1 MKHSLLKILL
11 MMASGMT
18 SLSCSAQA
26 PAGKLIYCSYSCT
39 GVAGLGK
46 DYCELIADPGA
57 DPKVV
62 VVLNQDN
69 HLDPGEIR
77 AEYTVDAAVV
87 DSMQAMLA
95 EMKVY
100 RLNGYDHEED
110 MTGGSVYRIY
120 QEYDSGDK
128 VNSRWYGHDIK
139 EDARAAYAAIERF
152 FEPWRTRARAEVTPV
167 IPGRPETAEE
177 DIEVPES

>member
-1 MKHSLLKILL
+1 MKRLPSILL
-11 MMASGMT
+11 LIMALGLN
-18 SLSCSAQA
+18 LSCTAQ
-26 PAGKLIYCSYSCT
+26 PKGKLIYCSYSCT

-62 VVLNQDN
+62 VVLNQGND
-69 HLDPGEIR
+69 LDPGEIR
-77 AEYTVDAAVV
+77 AEYPVDAAVV
-87 DSMQAMLA
+87 DSLQAKLS

-110 MTGGSVYRIY
+110 MTGGSIYRIY

-128 VNSRWYGHDIK
+128 VNARWYGHDIK
-139 EDARAAYAAIERF
+139 ENARAAYAAIERF
-152 FEPWRTRARAEVTPV
+152 FEPWRARAQEE
-167 IPGRPETAEE
+167 GGSGSSPE
-177 DIEVPES
+177 

>member
-1 MKHSLLKILL
+1 MKRLPSILL
-11 MMASGMT
+11 LIMALGLN
-18 SLSCSAQA
+18 LSCTAQ
-26 PAGKLIYCSYSCT
+26 PKGKLVYCSYSCT

-46 DYCELIADPGA
+46 DYCELIADPG
-57 DPKVV
+57 
-62 VVLNQDN
+62 
-69 HLDPGEIR
+69 EIR

-87 DSMQAMLA
+87 DSMQTKLS

-110 MTGGSVYRIY
+110 MTGGHIYRIY

-128 VNSRWYGHDIK
+128 VNARWYGHDIK

-152 FEPWRTRARAEVTPV
+152 FEPWRKRAR
-167 IPGRPETAEE
+167 EE
-177 DIEVPES
+177 GTVE